1 MKKNS
6 LKIQD
11 FKSKLSH
18 AQIIKSKS
26 LKQAKGGMSDPPP
39 FGKDWQSQIIEC

>member
-11 FKSKLSH
+11 FKTKLSNS
-18 AQIIKSKS
+18 QIIKSKS
-26 LKQAKGGMSDPPP
+26 LKQTKGGKSDPPP
-39 FGKDWQSQIIEC
+39 FGLEY

>member
-11 FKSKLSH
+11 FKTKMSK
-18 AQIIKSKS
+18 AQLIDSLIKKNV
-26 LKQAKGGMSDPPP
+26 KGGGKSDPPP
-39 FGKDWQSQIIEC
+39 FCLGGCS

>member
-11 FKSKLSH
+11 FKKKMSK
-18 AQIIKSKS
+18 AQLIDALIKKNT
-26 LKQAKGGMSDPPP
+26 KGGQSDPPP
-39 FGKDWQSQIIEC
+39 FGQLDNCV

>member
-11 FKSKLSH
+11 FQKKMSK
-18 AQIIKSKS
+18 AQLIDSLIKKN
-26 LKQAKGGMSDPPP
+26 AKGGQGDPPP
-39 FGKDWQSQIIEC
+39 FGLIYD

>member
-11 FKSKLSH
+11 FKKKMSK
-18 AQIIKSKS
+18 AQLIDALIKKNV
-26 LKQAKGGMSDPPP
+26 KGGAGGGQSDPPP
-39 FGKDWQSQIIEC
+39 FCIGGCS